1 MYLFL
6 LVLTLFEVCMTLYLF
21 QKSTKDSE
29 IKLLIGTFF
38 CSFTQVLAYNCSYSL
53 NLTYFKDNFLLFFL
67 VIVLVFIFSLFAI
80 YFLGT
85 IGGFSVILIIGSSL
99 CIGNHLKFI
108 QLKVPLVWSD
118 FKNGLVTE
126 VVWDMV
132 LKKYALFIVPGVV
145 ILLAILILL
154 RKTARLNLPLKKR
167 VIFCILTS
175 FSFIVGTKVIGNIEA
190 THAQEMSINFS
201 DDYAEE
207 IGAASYFVYSKSNVL
222 MTEPENYSQSTMGK
236 IIKKYTEEKKI
247 AKNGKNSK
255 VIYILSEAFS
265 DPTSFSNTK
274 WKEDPMPFIRSIQK
288 EYGGYMYSPI
298 FGGGTANVE
307 FGVTT
312 GFDYSLLNNDQI
324 PYKYISEN
332 EDRNTSIFSI
342 AKRNKIKTEGIHP
355 FISAG
360 FSRKKVWPTL
370 GIEKSIF
377 SDDIEKISGIYKY
390 YTERYYSD
398 ETFYQT
404 ILHEVKENKDNSLL
418 LHTIS
423 MQNHFPY
430 VEDEKGPLRP
440 KENLLSNLEDIPNGI
455 ELALYARGIKETD
468 DSTKRFFEELKK
480 EEENITVV
488 FYGDHYPAL
497 NESIYKSHPVTMMNN
512 QDLNQ
517 AHFTPY
523 FVWNNKGEK
532 HNLGKVVNSSYLS
545 TVANEKLY
553 QESPAFYNLVG
564 KLEEKVPS
572 FNYLKG
578 KFMDEE
584 GNEIQLTKEQEGLLE
599 DYRLI
604 VYDMLL
610 GKQYSKKMFEV
621 H

>member
-1 MYLFL
+1 MYIFL
-6 LVLTLFEVCMTLYLF
+6 LLLTLFEVCTTLYLIE
-21 QKSTKDSE
+21 KSTKDKE
-29 IKLLIGTFF
+29 IKLLMGVLIY
-38 CSFTQVLAYNCSYSL
+38 SFTIVFAYNCSYSL
-53 NLTYFKDNFLLFFL
+53 ELTYLRENLLRFFL
-67 VIVLVFIFSLFAI
+67 VIILVFIFSLFAI

-85 IGGFSVILIIGSSL
+85 IVGFTLSTIIGTSF
-99 CIGNHLKFI
+99 CVGNHLKFV

-118 FKNGLVTE
+118 FKNGLVVE
-126 VVWDMV
+126 VIWDMV
-132 LKKYALFIVPGVV
+132 LKKYTLFIIVG
-145 ILLAILILL
+145 LLILIASLFLL
-154 RKTARLNLPLKKR
+154 RKTARMDLHPKKR
-167 VIFCILTS
+167 VICCVITS
-175 FSFIVGTKVIGNIEA
+175 LSFVVGTKVIGNIEA
-190 THAQEMSINFS
+190 TYAQEMSINFS
-201 DDYAEE
+201 NDYAKD

-222 MTEPENYSQSTMGK
+222 MAEPKNYSQSMMEK

-247 AKNGKNSK
+247 VKNKKNAK

-312 GFDYSLLNNDQI
+312 GFDYSLLNSDQI

-332 EDRNTSIFSI
+332 EERNTSIFSI
-342 AKRNKIKTEGIHP
+342 AKSNKIKTEGIHP

-377 SDDIEKISGIYKY
+377 SDDIEKMSGIYKY

-404 ILHEVKENKDNSLL
+404 ILHEVKENKDNPLL
-418 LHTIS
+418 LHTVS
-423 MQNHFPY
+423 MQNHYPY
-430 VEDEKGPLRP
+430 IESSKGPLQK

-480 EEENITVV
+480 EKENITVV
-488 FYGDHYPAL
+488 FYGDHYPTL
-497 NESIYKSHPVTMMNN
+497 NESVYESHPVKLMNN
-512 QDLNQ
+512 KEHNQ

-532 HNLGKVVNSSYLS
+532 NDLGKVINSSYLS

-553 QESPAFYNLVG
+553 QESPAFYSLVG
-564 KLEEKVPS
+564 KLEDKLPS

-578 KFMDEE
+578 KFMDDN
-584 GNEIQLTKEQEGLLE
+584 GKEIQLTKEQKELLE
-599 DYRLI
+599 EYRLI
-604 VYDMLL
+604 VYDMLV
-610 GKQYSKKMFEV
+610 GKQFSKKMFEV
-621 H
+621 R